1 MLMSRTPR
9 PARFTILAVAGL
21 TALSVA
27 ACGSS
32 NNAKPTSSS
41 TPTSAGA
48 ASPAPGAQAK
58 GKDFVSGM
66 IASVSGNAAQVTQQ
80 TGPATVDFSP
90 STKVTEITAA
100 SLTDVTA
107 GRCVSALPAREAT
120 PAAGGPVTAQLV
132 RLSAPVDGKCPQ
144 VKPPAAGKSTPAP
157 SPGPAPAAPRV
168 VRGTV
173 ASVAG
178 NTITV
183 TDTDAN
189 GNPSQTT
196 VTVTDQTKY
205 TQSAVA
211 TIQAITQ
218 GKCLAAR
225 GTKDS
230 GGALQATMIH
240 LQPADN
246 GNCPQLG
253 GGKRP
258 GG

>member
-9 PARFTILAVAGL
+9 LTRLTIFAVAGA

-41 TPTSAGA
+41 TPASTGA
-48 ASPAPGAQAK
+48 ASSAPGAQAK

-80 TGPATVDFSP
+80 SGPATVDFSP

-107 GRCVSALPAREAT
+107 GRCVSALPAREAA
-120 PAAGGPVTAQLV
+120 PSAGGPVTAQLV

-144 VKPPAAGKSTPAP
+144 VKPPAGKSTPAP

-205 TQSAVA
+205 TQSAV
-211 TIQAITQ
+211 TTTQAITQ

-240 LQPADN
+240 LQPAEN

-253 GGKRP
+253 AAKRP

>member
-1 MLMSRTPR
+1 MLRTPR
-9 PARFTILAVAGL
+9 PARLTILAVAGV

-32 NNAKPTSSS
+32 NNAKPTSS
-41 TPTSAGA
+41 TPTSPGA
-48 ASPAPGAQAK
+48 ASSAPGAQAK

-66 IASVSGNAAQVTQQ
+66 VASVSGNAAQVTQQ
-80 TGPATVDFSP
+80 SGPATVDFSP

-107 GRCVSALPAREAT
+107 GRCVSALPTREAAPT
-120 PAAGGPVTAQLV
+120 AEGPVTAQLV

-144 VKPPAAGKSTPAP
+144 VKPPAGKSTPAP

-183 TDTDAN
+183 TDTDAS
-189 GNPSQTT
+189 GSPSQTT
-196 VTVTDQTKY
+196 VTVTDKTKY
-205 TQSAVA
+205 TLSAV
-211 TIQAITQ
+211 TTSQAITQ

-225 GTKDS
+225 GTKNA

-253 GGKRP
+253 GGGKRP
-258 GG
+258 GR